1 MNFIHY
7 LLSCVHIV
15 YWNSGLC
22 KSRHDKRKPTRRE
35 KRGGQKWC
43 DDFGWMKALVLCC
56 NFFFAFSVL
65 LACGDYSKN
74 QRTKIQEWDN
84 VISSGG
90 QKSSFT
96 FSKERDGYKVFI
108 R

>member
-1 MNFIHY
+1 MCSHCI
-7 LLSCVHIV
+7 LELV
-15 YWNSGLC
+15 YA
-22 KSRHDKRKPTRRE
+22 KPGTTSANPREE

-74 QRTKIQEWDN
+74 QRTRIQEWDN